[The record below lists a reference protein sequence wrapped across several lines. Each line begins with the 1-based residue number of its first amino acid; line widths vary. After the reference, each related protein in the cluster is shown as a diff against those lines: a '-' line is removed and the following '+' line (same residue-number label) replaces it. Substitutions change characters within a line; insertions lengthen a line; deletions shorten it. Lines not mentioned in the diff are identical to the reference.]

1 MPKTLRERYV
11 LGLEALGFERDRGT
25 RVTKYLVY
33 HRPGAGFD
41 KKLWFVG
48 DRSLRVGSASTMSRK
63 ASSTTKEHVLTA
75 PERRPAVFRAADA
88 LATFADFPDP
98 VSLATELK
106 ERDAGMAAI
115 PFRSLLAHS
124 TAWLRARGVAVP
136 KVTATPDQLRG
147 AVAGQDA
154 EDAP

>member
-33 HRPGAGFD
+33 RNPNGSG
-41 KKLWFVG
+41 KLWFVG
-48 DRSLRVGSASTMSRK
+48 AQALRVGSASTLSRK
-63 ASSTTKEHVLTA
+63 AGAVSKEHVLTA
-75 PERRPAVFRAADA
+75 PERRPQVFRAADA
-88 LATFADFPDP
+88 LATVVDFPDP

-136 KVTATPDQLRG
+136 KALATSAELRG

-154 EDAP
+154 EDAA